1 MLLGETWGF
10 PLESLQGNL
19 ALSRVE
25 GELCPFDLWQE
36 TRGSSCVAMGE
47 TGLPFWCKGKVWIPL
62 EFKQGNRPSF
72 LDKVWNI
79 GPFHVLL
86 GTSGFLLSC
95 EGYTGEPLGFHKGS
109 QASFQVAGGNV
120 GLLSSHC
127 RGIGPHR
134 VDGGISWFFSSCGGK
149 VGVPLEL
156 RQGSQETL
164 YCLREIKPPFML
176 QGGTLGFLL
185 SR

>member
-1 MLLGETWGF
+1 
-10 PLESLQGNL
+10 
-19 ALSRVE
+19 
-25 GELCPFDLWQE
+25 
-36 TRGSSCVAMGE
+36 MGE
-47 TGLPFWCKGKVWIPL
+47 AGFHLRCEGKVLIPL
-62 EFKQGNRPSF
+62 KLKQGNWPSF
-72 LDKVWNI
+72 QDEVGNT

-134 VDGGISWFFSSCGGK
+134 VDGGLSWFFSSCGGK

-176 QGGTLGFLL
+176 QWGTWDCSQVITGELGLI
-185 SR
+185 SC